1 MEPAVPEN
9 VGASARALKTMGFT
23 ELRMINPCEY
33 LDGKAK
39 YVAHGSYDILE
50 NAKVFTSLKDAL
62 TDIDFV
68 IGTTAR
74 FRKVRADYYPGDKLT
89 DLLESK
95 KTIIKKA
102 AIVFGREERGLDNDE
117 VELCHIT
124 TSIPMADT
132 YPSLNLS
139 QAVMIYSYILSGIK
153 KELLPMQSG
162 SSANKNEVKAAE
174 EKIRQLL
181 DQTSVANRPA
191 LYNRIIERFHL
202 LGEKDVH
209 LVLSVANGLIENRKE
224 E

>member
-1 MEPAVPEN
+1 
-9 VGASARALKTMGFT
+9 
-23 ELRMINPCEY
+23 
-33 LDGKAK
+33 
-39 YVAHGSYDILE
+39 
-50 NAKVFTSLKDAL
+50 LKDAL

-74 FRKVRADYYPGDKLT
+74 FRKVRADYYPGDKLP

-124 TSIPMADT
+124 TSVPMADT